1 VAVPPEGA
9 ALISFRY
16 HLVTIVAVFL
26 ALGLGLLAGT
36 TVINGALVKRL
47 QIQTDNLQQRATTA
61 EGQASEL
68 KHQVDELVP
77 YIMADKLPGANVVLV
92 TYDGTDGTT
101 LDRTE
106 SSLKAAGANVVGV
119 LPMTSRMALTD
130 ADTAK
135 ALAKI
140 VGAPANTPTPTL
152 QRAAAI
158 DLARRLSAA
167 PPRPG
172 PGGDLLT
179 QLVSEGFI
187 RKGDLSPATLRA
199 IGQPGDAV
207 VAVTGGASKLDL
219 KPQAFMVPLVDQLV
233 KGGMPVAAG
242 ESTHS
247 ADPFVPLLRDD
258 GNVDGQ
264 EIVTVDDLDRAIGG
278 AALVLGLDQ
287 LLNAPAS
294 GGGNYGVDGNS
305 LIPTPSPTPAP

>member
-1 VAVPPEGA
+1 
-9 ALISFRY
+9 LISFRY

-36 TVINGALVKRL
+36 TVINRVLVKRL
-47 QIQTDNLQQRATTA
+47 QTQTNNLQQRATSA
-61 EGQASEL
+61 EAQASEL
-68 KHQVDELVP
+68 KRQVDELVP
-77 YIMADKLPGANVVLV
+77 YIMADKLPGANVVLL
-92 TYDGTDGTT
+92 TYEGSDGNT

-119 LPMTSRMALTD
+119 LPVTSRMALTD
-130 ADTAK
+130 ADAAK

-140 VGAPANTPTPTL
+140 VGAPPNTPVSTL
-152 QRAAAI
+152 QEELAV
-158 DLARRLSAA
+158 DLARRLSSV

-172 PGGDLLT
+172 GDGDLIG
-179 QLVSEGFI
+179 QLVSQGFI
-187 RKGDLSPATLRA
+187 RKGDISPATLRS

-207 VAVTGGASKLDL
+207 VAVTGGSSKLDL
-219 KPQAFMVPLVDQLV
+219 KPQAFMVPLVEQLV
-233 KGGMPVAAG
+233 GRIPVAAG

-258 GNVDGQ
+258 GSVNPQ
-264 EIVTVDDLDRAIGG
+264 ELVTVDDLDRQIGG

-294 GGGNYGVDGNS
+294 GGGDYGGDGSS
-305 LIPTPSPTPAP
+305 LIPTPSPTPSP